1 MIIHKYTGGKKKVC
15 QEHDSIEKEII
26 VLGHSYW
33 GKLSSYQCYTPFCPA
48 KKLRILLLKVL
59 KVLKDTPSKNAA
71 VK

>member
-1 MIIHKYTGGKKKVC
+1 MGGKKKVC

-48 KKLRILLLKVL
+48 KKLRISGA
-59 KVLKDTPSKNAA
+59 T
-71 VK
+71 VKRYTIKECSC